1 MIYLQMK
8 HDSYDRMYRHPFGAV
23 VSGQQ
28 LTIRLT
34 LTGLTDKA
42 PQDVSDHMDGR
53 DTDIHVST
61 STRTSYDVWNEGE
74 WQDVSGQP
82 SEMMLWQPY
91 LWLIFESAAY
101 VKEGRHERYAK
112 LLPMH
117 IETNPNAFD
126 PNAVSSYI
134 RHVRVPAAPG
144 LLWYAFVLKTE
155 EKAFFYGPTATGR
168 GGQGRMYETEL
179 PLVWGDGSSSEAV
192 LQSLTLDNGPC
203 HLPPMYQVTV
213 YETRPVPAWY
223 REAVVY
229 QIFVDRFHRGVP
241 VAETVEAT
249 EEHGMQETDK
259 ALFTQN
265 HITSLYP
272 PGALFHAHWED
283 IPLYVRDETGRV
295 VRWTFFGGN
304 LYGVLEKLDALR
316 ELGIRVI
323 YLNPI
328 FESSSNHKYDV
339 ADYKSIDPA
348 FGDDHLWRLLVER
361 AKEKGIRFILDG
373 VFSHTGADS
382 RYFNRYGRYETLGA
396 YQSKDSPYYP
406 WYRFQQWPDV
416 YESWWGVETMPN
428 VNECEASYLDY
439 MVMAEDSVL
448 RHWQKT
454 GIGGWRLDVV
464 DELPPCFLETFVQTL
479 KMIDA
484 EAVVIGEVWED
495 ASNKVSYDERRFYF
509 CGRQLDA
516 TMNYPLREAMLKF
529 VSGEEDAR
537 AVWDRLMRLY
547 EHLPP
552 QNFFAQ
558 LNLLG
563 THDTPRIRTVL
574 ETWDPLLAEARWRLL
589 YTWLFLYPGVPH
601 VYYGD
606 EVGLVGGKDPDNRRT
621 YPWGRED
628 MSRYAF
634 IRALIQLRH
643 QLKLYEADDF
653 YQKVL
658 SQAESDGL
666 VFGYRWVDQHAP
678 ELMVGRYIAVVLY
691 RRAEVALTFDVSE
704 VLPAAID
711 LTHLHVR
718 EVNMLFDSHAHD
730 DRDDK
735 PFIDNK
741 VQDEHEKAPP
751 AKLTVSPL
759 SALVIELI
767 VSS

>member
-1 MIYLQMK
+1 MIQLQMK
-8 HDSYDRMYRHPFGAV
+8 HDSYDRWYRHPFGAIAV
-23 VSGQQ
+23 GHPLMV
-28 LTIRLT
+28 RLT
-34 LTGLTDKA
+34 LTHA
-42 PQDVSDHMDGR
+42 R
-53 DTDIHVST
+53 DIEYEAKLRD
-61 STRTSYDVWNEGE
+61 E
-74 WQDVSGQP
+74 SGQR
-82 SEMMLWQPY
+82 SDLMVWQPY
-91 LWLIFESAAY
+91 LWLIFESAAH

-112 LLPMH
+112 LLPMR
-117 IETNPNAFD
+117 IETNEKTSDQNAE
-126 PNAVSSYI
+126 SQYTL
-134 RHVRVPAAPG
+134 HMRVPEAPG

-155 EKAFFYGPTATGR
+155 EKGYFYGPTAKGR
-168 GGQGRMYETEL
+168 GGKGRLYETEL
-179 PLVWGDGSSSEAV
+179 PLLWEDGPSSEAD
-192 LQSLTLDNGPC
+192 LQSLTLGDGLF

-223 REAVVY
+223 RDAVVY
-229 QIFVDRFHRGVP
+229 QIFVDRFYHGVP
-241 VAETVEAT
+241 VAENIEAPEVEGILDTAQAQAQAMSAKDQT
-249 EEHGMQETDK
+249 
-259 ALFTQN
+259 A
-265 HITSLYP
+265 SAYP
-272 PGALFHAHWED
+272 PGALLHAHWED

-448 RHWQKT
+448 RHWQRT
-454 GIGGWRLDVV
+454 GIGGWRLDVA

-484 EAVVIGEVWED
+484 EAVVVGEVWED

-529 VSGEEDAR
+529 VSGEEDASE
-537 AVWDRLMRLY
+537 VWDRLMCLY
-547 EHLPP
+547 EHLPH

-574 ETWDPLLAEARWRLL
+574 ETWDPLLSKARWRLL

-628 MSRYAF
+628 MRRYAF
-634 IRALIQLRH
+634 IRTLIQLRY

-666 VFGYRWVDQHAP
+666 VFGYRWVEQHAP
-678 ELMVGRYIAVVLY
+678 ELMVERYIAVVLY
-691 RRAEVALTFDVSE
+691 RRTETALSLDVSE
-704 VLPAAID
+704 VLPEAVD
-711 LTHLHVR
+711 LSHLHVR

-735 PFIDNK
+735 SFIDNK
-741 VQDEHEKAPP
+741 VQYEHEKAPL